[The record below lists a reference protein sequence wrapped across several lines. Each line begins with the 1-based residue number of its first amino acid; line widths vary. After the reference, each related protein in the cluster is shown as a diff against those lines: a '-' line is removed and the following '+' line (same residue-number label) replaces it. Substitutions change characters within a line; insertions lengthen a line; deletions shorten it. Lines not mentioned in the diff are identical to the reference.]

1 MSIGDIVNLMRG
13 GIIQVLM
20 LILPALVVALV
31 VGLIVALIQAVTSI
45 QEQTLTFLPKL
56 ISIRMVGF
64 FWSGWMFTELSGY
77 TVDLFNMIP
86 RLAR

>member
-31 VGLIVALIQAVTSI
+31 VGLIVALFQAVTSI

-56 ISIRMVGF
+56 I
-64 FWSGWMFTELSGY
+64 
-77 TVDLFNMIP
+77 
-86 RLAR
+86 

>member
-31 VGLIVALIQAVTSI
+31 VGLIVALFQAVTSI

-56 ISIRMVGF
+56 ISILMVVF
-64 FWSGWMFTELSGY
+64 FLS
-77 TVDLFNMIP
+77 
-86 RLAR
+86 